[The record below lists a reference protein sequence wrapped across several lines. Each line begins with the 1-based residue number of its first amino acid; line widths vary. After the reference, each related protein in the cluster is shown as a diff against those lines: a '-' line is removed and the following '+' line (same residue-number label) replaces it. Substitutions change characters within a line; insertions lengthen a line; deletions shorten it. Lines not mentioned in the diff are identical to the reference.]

1 MFCVNKK
8 KIQKCYGLNDDK
20 LENNGSWMEIS
31 LRKLLDQ
38 LAVQSGALKSPAKRV
53 KTLLKLF

>member
-1 MFCVNKK
+1 VNKK